1 MMAEQNGVQ
10 GGHEPDWLISPDAI
24 NALETPQCEYGAMAI
39 EPILEQTPERGD
51 KRADVRWPIRL
62 EAPGSVGEGATDVV
76 VHDISTAGMLI
87 ETSSRLKLG
96 QALLL
101 SLPEAGSVSAHVVWQ
116 DEPLFGCRFDEPLPQ
131 AAVSATRLR
140 STMRSDGRPVDHVAD
155 AKGPEMLPARLRR
168 LRRERGLSR
177 EALSQLTGFSKPS
190 LWAWEVGK
198 TMPRR
203 RSLVA
208 LAQAFGL
215 TEQQLLVGEPPVAS
229 HDPAI
234 TGTARPGQQLHDVID
249 SAKREIAKHAG
260 VDVSQVQIRIDY

>member
-1 MMAEQNGVQ
+1 MMAEDNSVEDGN
-10 GGHEPDWLISPDAI
+10 EPDRFKSSVFI

-39 EPILEQTPERGD
+39 ERILEQSAERGD

-62 EAPGSVGEGATDVV
+62 EAPGAVGEGATDVV

-87 ETSSRLKLG
+87 ETSSQLTLG
-96 QALLL
+96 QTLLL
-101 SLPEAGSVSAHVVWQ
+101 SLPEAGSVTARVVWQ

-155 AKGPEMLPARLRR
+155 TKSPEMFPARLRR

-215 TEQQLLVGEPPVAS
+215 TEEQLLVGEASATS
-229 HDPAI
+229 HDPAT
-234 TGTARPGQQLHDVID
+234 TGLGRAAQQLHDVID

-260 VDVSQVQIRIDY
+260 VDVSQVQVRIDY

>member
-1 MMAEQNGVQ
+1 
-10 GGHEPDWLISPDAI
+10 
-24 NALETPQCEYGAMAI
+24 MAI
-39 EPILEQTPERGD
+39 EPILEQSPESGD
-51 KRADVRWPIRL
+51 KRADIRWPIRL
-62 EAPGSVGEGATDVV
+62 EVPGAGSEGPADVV

-87 ETSSRLKLG
+87 ETSSVLKLG

-116 DEPLFGCRFDEPLPQ
+116 DEPLFGCRFDQPLPQ

-140 STMRSDGRPVDHVAD
+140 STMRNDGRPVNYVAD
-155 AKGPEMLPARLRR
+155 GKAPEMLPARLRR

-203 RSLVA
+203 RSLIA

-215 TEQQLLVGEPPVAS
+215 TEQQLLAGDAMAPS
-229 HDPAI
+229 HDPA
-234 TGTARPGQQLHDVID
+234 TGAFRPGQQLHDVID
-249 SAKREIAKHAG
+249 SAKREVAKHAG

>member
-1 MMAEQNGVQ
+1 
-10 GGHEPDWLISPDAI
+10 
-24 NALETPQCEYGAMAI
+24 MAI
-39 EPILEQTPERGD
+39 EPILEQSPESGD

-62 EAPGSVGEGATDVV
+62 EVPGAGSEGPADVM

-87 ETSSRLKLG
+87 ETSSVLKLG

-116 DEPLFGCRFDEPLPQ
+116 DEPLFGCRFDQPLPQ

-140 STMRSDGRPVDHVAD
+140 STMRNDGRPVDYVAD
-155 AKGPEMLPARLRR
+155 GKAPELLPARLRR

-203 RSLVA
+203 RSLIA

-215 TEQQLLVGEPPVAS
+215 TEQQLLVGDAMAPS
-229 HDPAI
+229 HDLA
-234 TGTARPGQQLHDVID
+234 TGAFRLGQQLHDVID
-249 SAKREIAKHAG
+249 LAKREVAKHAG